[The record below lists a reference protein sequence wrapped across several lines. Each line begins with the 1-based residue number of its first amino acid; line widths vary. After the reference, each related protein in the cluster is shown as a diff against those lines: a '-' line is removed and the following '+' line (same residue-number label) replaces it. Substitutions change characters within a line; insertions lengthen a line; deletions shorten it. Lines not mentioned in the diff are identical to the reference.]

1 MCRKIRADEWGR
13 SLPGTTRDKLETLA
27 ASLIKVKPLDY
38 SGKYNPAY
46 RWKVVVDNVAGQGQ
60 RNMAEWVFRD
70 AYPDFVAPPK
80 TDRRRRDTADTGPAA
95 APTTVATAAPE
106 DWECHTTETGR
117 VYYTNKHTMHSVWTL
132 PAPAAAPATAP
143 PATAPP
149 ATAPPAVGFKRAATT
164 VAASEEEWRKLR
176 RVVRMLYDKV
186 EAMKPPG
193 IAP

>member
-1 MCRKIRADEWGR
+1 
-13 SLPGTTRDKLETLA
+13 
-27 ASLIKVKPLDY
+27 
-38 SGKYNPAY
+38 
-46 RWKVVVDNVAGQGQ
+46 
-60 RNMAEWVFRD
+60 
-70 AYPDFVAPPK
+70 
-80 TDRRRRDTADTGPAA
+80 
-95 APTTVATAAPE
+95 
-106 DWECHTTETGR
+106 
-117 VYYTNKHTMHSVWTL
+117 MHSVWTL

-164 VAASEEEWRKLR
+164 VAPSEEEWRKLR